1 MGTYETMYAL
11 TGNNVVSIPIVI
23 GALTNGSLDANIP
36 LACALSTIFAAIMM
50 LLVALG
56 NRLTRRS
63 R

>member
-1 MGTYETMYAL
+1 MYAL